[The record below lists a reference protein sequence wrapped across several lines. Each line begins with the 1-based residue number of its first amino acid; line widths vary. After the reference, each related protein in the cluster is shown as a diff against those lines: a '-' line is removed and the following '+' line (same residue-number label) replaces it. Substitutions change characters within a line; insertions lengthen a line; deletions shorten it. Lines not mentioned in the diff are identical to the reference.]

1 MDKQLTLEQVT
12 IAYDGAS
19 AVSDVSF
26 ALPEGSIGCL
36 LGPSGCGKTSLLRAI
51 AGFEPVSKGAIS
63 LRGKTISTPSYAQA
77 PEKRAVGMVFQDFA
91 LFPHLNVCDN
101 IGFGLERVDAEERR
115 RRIAEML
122 ELVGLADEI
131 ERYPHEL
138 SGGQQQ
144 RVALARALAPNPKIL
159 LLDEPFSNLDSVRR
173 SQLAGEIRA
182 LLKRSKVTALLVTH
196 DQDEAFAMADK
207 IVLLNDGRVDQI
219 GTPRDLYQRPAT
231 LFAADFIGAGNLID
245 IDIDAAGNL
254 NAGWGRL
261 TATQWPEQ
269 RAGRIKLL
277 LRPDIVVFDGQDGH
291 KLNIVEK
298 IFLGANHLYK
308 LALPDGQT
316 VSCLA
321 PSDIDQAIGD
331 SLPVRFDLDQ
341 AVVFNL
347 GAH

>member
-1 MDKQLTLEQVT
+1 MDNQLTLDRVT
-12 IAYDGAS
+12 IAYDGVS
-19 AVSDVSF
+19 AVADVSF
-26 ALPEGSIGCL
+26 ALPEGDIGCL

-51 AGFEPVSKGAIS
+51 AGFEPVAAGAIS
-63 LRGKTISTPSYAQA
+63 LRGQTISTPQYAQA
-77 PEKRAVGMVFQDFA
+77 PEERAVGMVFQDFA
-91 LFPHLNVCDN
+91 LFPHLSVSDN
-101 IGFGLERVDAEERR
+101 IGFGLAQGNTDDRR
-115 RRIAEML
+115 ARIAEML
-122 ELVGLADEI
+122 DLVGLANEI

-196 DQDEAFAMADK
+196 DQDEAFAMADQ
-207 IVLLNDGRVDQI
+207 IVLLNHGRVDQI
-219 GTPRDLYQRPAT
+219 GTPRELYQRPAT

-254 NAGWGRL
+254 DAGWGKL
-261 TATQWPEQ
+261 TSSQWPEQ
-269 RAGRIKLL
+269 CAGRIKLL
-277 LRPDIVVFDGQDGH
+277 LRPDVVVFDDHAGH
-291 KLNIVEK
+291 QLNIVEK
-298 IFLGANHLYK
+298 IFQGANHLYQ

-316 VSCLA
+316 VACLA
-321 PSDIDQAIGD
+321 PSDIDQPIGD

-341 AVVFNL
+341 AVVFSG
-347 GAH
+347 GA

>member
-1 MDKQLTLEQVT
+1 MDNQLTLDRVT
-12 IAYDGAS
+12 IAYDSAS
-19 AVSDVSF
+19 AVADVSF
-26 ALPEGSIGCL
+26 ALPEGDIGCL

-51 AGFEPVSKGAIS
+51 AGFEPLAAGAIS
-63 LRGKTISTPSYAQA
+63 LRGQTISTPQYAQA
-77 PEKRAVGMVFQDFA
+77 PEERAVGMVFQDFA
-91 LFPHLNVCDN
+91 LFPHLSVSDNV
-101 IGFGLERVDAEERR
+101 GFGLAQGNADQRR
-115 RRIAEML
+115 ARIAEML
-122 ELVGLADEI
+122 ELVGLANEI

-196 DQDEAFAMADK
+196 DQDEAFAMADQ
-207 IVLLNDGRVDQI
+207 IVLLNHGCVDQI
-219 GTPRDLYQRPAT
+219 GTPRELYQRPAT

-254 NAGWGRL
+254 DAGWGKL
-261 TATQWPEQ
+261 TSSQWPEQ
-269 RAGRIKLL
+269 CAGRIKLL
-277 LRPDIVVFDGQDGH
+277 LRPDVVVFDDHAGH
-291 KLNIVEK
+291 QLNIVEK
-298 IFLGANHLYK
+298 IFQGANHLYQ

-316 VSCLA
+316 VACLA
-321 PSDIDQAIGD
+321 PSDIDQPIGK

-341 AVVFNL
+341 AVVFSG
-347 GAH
+347 GA